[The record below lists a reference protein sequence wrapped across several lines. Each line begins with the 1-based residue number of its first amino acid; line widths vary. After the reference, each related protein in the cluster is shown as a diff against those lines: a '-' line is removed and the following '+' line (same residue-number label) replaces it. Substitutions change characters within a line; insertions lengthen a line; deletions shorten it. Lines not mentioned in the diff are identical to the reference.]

1 MSNKEPIRQRLDAL
15 GVPYEWYEHAAAN
28 TMADCLALP
37 YAAPDVTFCKNIL
50 LCNRQQTAYYL
61 YITLPD
67 KPFRTADVS
76 KLLGVSRLSFA
87 PEEALETL
95 CRLRRGSL
103 SPFALWFDPERR
115 ITFAVDR
122 AVRREGRI
130 AFHPCDNTATVIFT
144 QADFLGRVLPA
155 LGHEPVWLDVPWP
168 VMGGGA
174 DRG

>member
-1 MSNKEPIRQRLDAL
+1 MTNKESIRLELEAL
-15 GVPYEWYEHAAAN
+15 GTPFAWHEHAAAA

-50 LCNRQQTAYYL
+50 LCNRQKTDYYL

-95 CRLRRGSL
+95 CRLHRGSL
-103 SPFALWFDPERR
+103 SPLALWFDREGR
-115 ITFAVDR
+115 IRFVMDR
-122 AVRREGRI
+122 SIRREGRI
-130 AFHPCDNTATVIFT
+130 AFHPCDNTATVIFR
-144 QADFLGRVLPA
+144 QEDFFGRVLPA
-155 LGHEPVWLDVPWP
+155 LSHEPRWLEVPWP
-168 VMGGGA
+168 DM
-174 DRG
+174 RGE